1 MGYDA
6 GQSSQGRDSV
16 AIGFRAGATR
26 QKDYSIAIGRI
37 AGQSN
42 QGTHS
47 VAFGRGVGA
56 FDQGDYSV
64 AMGSFAGYTDQK
76 TRSVAIGN
84 NAGYNTQGSNS
95 VAIGNNAGYNT
106 QGSNS
111 VAIGS
116 SAGYT
121 GQKTLSVAIGYNAGY
136 NTQGTNSVAMGNGS
150 GFSTQGNYSVAIGNN
165 SGVYNQGTYSIAIGA
180 NAGYTNQPSNSIIL
194 NASSDP
200 LDTLTT
206 GFFVKPI
213 NSSVTTSNVLRYDA
227 SSGEIN
233 YTSKTFVIDH
243 PVNPEK
249 YLVHA
254 CLEGPEAG
262 VYYRGKGEIKNG
274 SLSETIELPNYVSS
288 FATDLTVQV
297 TPIYNGKINI
307 LNASEV
313 ENNSF
318 TVYGES
324 SCKFNWVVY
333 GKRCSINTEPYK
345 SDVNVKGSGP
355 YLWI

>member
-1 MGYDA
+1 
-6 GQSSQGRDSV
+6 
-16 AIGFRAGATR
+16 
-26 QKDYSIAIGRI
+26 
-37 AGQSN
+37 
-42 QGTHS
+42 
-47 VAFGRGVGA
+47 
-56 FDQGDYSV
+56 
-64 AMGSFAGYTDQK
+64 MGSFAGFTGQK
-76 TRSVAIGN
+76 TLSVAIGN
-84 NAGYNTQGSNS
+84 NAGYNTQGTNSVAIGNNSGVFNQGTNS

-106 QGSNS
+106 QGTNS
-111 VAIGS
+111 VAMGS
-116 SAGYT
+116 FAGYT

-136 NTQGTNSVAMGNGS
+136 NTQGTNSIAMGNGAGYS
-150 GFSTQGNYSVAIGNN
+150 GQGDYSVAIGNN
-165 SGVYNQGTYSIAIGA
+165 SGVFNQGTYSIAIGT
-180 NAGYTNQPSNSIIL
+180 NAGYSRQPSNSIIL
-194 NASSDP
+194 NASSNQLNP
-200 LDTLTT
+200 GST

-213 NSSVTTSNVLRYDA
+213 NPSTNNTNCLVYDSTSGQIAYN
-227 SSGEIN
+227 STG
-233 YTSKTFVIDH
+233 KTFVIDH

-288 FATDLTVQV
+288 FATDLTVQI

-318 TVYGES
+318 TVYSES